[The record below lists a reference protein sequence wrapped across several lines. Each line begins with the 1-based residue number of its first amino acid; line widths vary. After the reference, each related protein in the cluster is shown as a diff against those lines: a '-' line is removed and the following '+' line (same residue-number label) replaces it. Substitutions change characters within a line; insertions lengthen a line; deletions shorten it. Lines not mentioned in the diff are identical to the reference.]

1 MVFSEDIIK
10 DICNKSGLLFDRA
23 GDFETLSS
31 MVYKETGR
39 TIGITTL
46 KRLFNYIQD
55 DRKAS
60 EYTLNTIAIYLG
72 FENWETYLK
81 TKNIDSEWGFSNDSI
96 YPQELSLDDIVE
108 IKYLNRVI
116 EFIVVEFEGSKAL
129 KVSKAVNSS
138 LLIGDIVFVHHLKVG
153 ENLVADKVFRN
164 GLLGNYKTN
173 GELSS
178 VEVNP

>member
-10 DICNKSGLLFDRA
+10 DISNKSGLLFDRA
-23 GDFETLSS
+23 GDFESLSS
-31 MVYKETGR
+31 SIYKETGR

-60 EYTLNTIAIYLG
+60 EYTLNTISIYLG
-72 FENWETYLK
+72 FDNWESYLK
-81 TKNIDSEWGFSNDSI
+81 TKNIDSEWCFCSDSV
-96 YPQELSLDDIVE
+96 YPQELTIDDIVE
-108 IKYLNRVI
+108 IKYLNRII
-116 EFIVVEFEGSKAL
+116 EFRVVEFEGGKAL
-129 KVSKAVNSS
+129 KVYKAVNSS
-138 LLIGDIVFVHHLKVG
+138 LLIDDIVIVHHLKVG
-153 ENLVADKVFRN
+153 EKLIADKVYRK

>member
-1 MVFSEDIIK
+1 MKFPNIGFFLYICAVILIITLM
-10 DICNKSGLLFDRA
+10 GLTNHQILAF
-23 GDFETLSS
+23 
-31 MVYKETGR
+31 
-39 TIGITTL
+39 
-46 KRLFNYIQD
+46 
-55 DRKAS
+55 
-60 EYTLNTIAIYLG
+60 LNIKGLG
-72 FENWETYLK
+72 LK
-81 TKNIDSEWGFSNDSI
+81 TGFTLAEYAITNDSI
-96 YPQELSLDDIVE
+96 YPQELSLDNIVE
-108 IKYLNRVI
+108 IKYLNRII